1 MTAHPTRRRLLG
13 TFAVRILPAAPL
25 LSGTRAMAGEPPP
38 MAVGTV
44 VATRSEI
51 VDTVLVDGTLVARE
65 EVLVGPQI
73 DGLRIVEILADEG
86 DTVADGQVLAR
97 LDRSALDVQ
106 LAQNDAAIA
115 RADAAA
121 AQARSQIAQAD
132 AANAEA
138 TSGLERSQTLARTGI
153 TSREALDQRV
163 AAARGAAARLAAA
176 QDGLAVAEADRR
188 QVAAQR
194 RDVELRLARTE
205 IRAPLA
211 GLVSRRSGRLGAI
224 AGMGADA
231 LFRIVAGGEVE
242 LEAEIPES
250 HLAALA
256 IGQSARI
263 DLTGGGRVT
272 GRVRLLPAEVD
283 RTTRLGR
290 MRVALDPAPGLAVGR
305 FARGA
310 IETGRR
316 TAIALPLSAVRFER
330 DGAAVQL
337 VVDGRVRLRAV
348 RLGSIAGGRA
358 EIREGLREGDVAI
371 LRAGAFLRDGDA
383 VRPVP

>member
-1 MTAHPTRRRLLG
+1 MRGDPTRRRLLG
-13 TFAVRILPAAPL
+13 ALVAGVLPAGTL
-25 LSGTRAMAGEPPP
+25 LSGTRVMAGEPPP

-86 DTVADGQVLAR
+86 DVVVAGQVLAR
-97 LDRSALDVQ
+97 LDRSTLDVQ
-106 LAQNDAAIA
+106 LAQSDAALA
-115 RADAAA
+115 RAQAAV
-121 AQARSQIAQAD
+121 AQAGSQIAQAD
-132 AANAEA
+132 ATNAEA
-138 TSGLERSQTLARTGI
+138 ASGLERSQALARSGI
-153 TSREALDQRV
+153 ASRETLDQRI

-176 QDGLAVAEADRR
+176 RDGLAVAEAEQR
-188 QVAAQR
+188 QIAAQR
-194 RDVELRLARTE
+194 RDIELRLARTE
-205 IRAPLA
+205 IRAPLG
-211 GLVSRRSGRLGAI
+211 GLVSRRVGRLGAI
-224 AGMGADA
+224 AGMGSEA
-231 LFRIVAGGEVE
+231 LFRIVAGGEIE
-242 LEAEIPES
+242 LEAEIPEA

-256 IGQSARI
+256 VGQTARI
-263 DLTGGGRVT
+263 DLTGGVRVN
-272 GRVRLLPAEVD
+272 GRVRLVPAEVD

-290 MRVALDPAPGLAVGR
+290 MRVALEPAPGLAAGR

-337 VVDGRVRLRAV
+337 VVDGRVRLRDV
-348 RLGSIAGGRA
+348 RLGSISGGRA
-358 EIREGLREGDVAI
+358 EIREGLREGEVAI

>member
-1 MTAHPTRRRLLG
+1 MTAHPTRRGVLRAIAGGAVFAG
-13 TFAVRILPAAPL
+13 THAAA
-25 LSGTRAMAGEPPP
+25 TEPPP

-44 VATRSEI
+44 MATRAEI

-86 DTVADGQVLAR
+86 DVVAAGQVLAR
-97 LDRSALDVQ
+97 LDRGALDVQ
-106 LAQNDAAIA
+106 LAQNDAAMA
-115 RADAAA
+115 RAAA
-121 AQARSQIAQAD
+121 AVGQARSQIAQAE
-132 AANAEA
+132 AAQVEA
-138 TSGLERSQTLARTGI
+138 ASGLERGEALARTGI
-153 TSREALDQRV
+153 ASRQTLDQRV
-163 AAARGAAARLAAA
+163 AAARGATARLSAAR
-176 QDGLAVAEADRR
+176 DGLAVAEAEQR

-194 RDVELRLARTE
+194 RDIELRLARAE
-205 IRAPLA
+205 IRAPLG

-224 AGMGADA
+224 AGMGGEA
-231 LFRIVAGGEVE
+231 LFRIVAGGEIE

-250 HLAALA
+250 HLGALA
-256 IGQSARI
+256 VGQSARI
-263 DLTGGGRVT
+263 DLTGGGRVS

-290 MRVALDPAPGLAVGR
+290 LRVALEPAPGLSVGR
-305 FARGA
+305 FARGT

-316 TAIALPLSAVRFER
+316 SAITLPLSAVRFER

-337 VVDGRVRLRAV
+337 VIDGRVRQRDV

-358 EIREGLREGDVAI
+358 EIREGLREGEVAI